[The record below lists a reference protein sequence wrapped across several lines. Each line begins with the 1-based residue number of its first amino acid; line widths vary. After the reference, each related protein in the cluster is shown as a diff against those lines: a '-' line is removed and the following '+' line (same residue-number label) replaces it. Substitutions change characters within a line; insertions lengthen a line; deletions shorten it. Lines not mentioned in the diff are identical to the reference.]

1 MQLFHKKHIV
11 GVFRGFS
18 GSGLEFHADLVLP
31 YRNDFQSSAMH
42 GQFVLV
48 ALETESEA
56 VLGRVTSVSAQGRL
70 ASTSGEDYAVRAVR
84 DDRPIPEDLRDQY
97 LRYKVDIRILGVVRS
112 RNGQLDIVPSHRRVP
127 HVGAKV
133 AFLSPDVLRAVA
145 GSNIPGADLG
155 FLALGEFIWSGDD
168 KRLSREEWMVIQEP
182 TVLARFDIRQLVARR
197 SFVFARAGFGKSNLV
212 KLLFSGLY
220 AGDEAPVVPKRGD
233 RTVPVGTVIFDPDG
247 EYFWPDDKGRPGL
260 CDVPGLRHRLAL
272 FTDREA
278 PSPVYGSFVVDGVKL
293 DIRQLAAAKV
303 ISLVLGPEQ
312 QERQNVQK
320 LRQLSAD
327 RWRRLVDAVYRS
339 NHDTPLDT
347 ISEIIGLDQKQEIE
361 ALAARANMVRVIRQ
375 LHDPSSRLLDA
386 LLKALGDGK
395 LCIVDI
401 SRMRGSQGLNLA
413 GVLMQHI
420 FEHNQEQFTAAE
432 PRTIP
437 TIAVLEEAQSV
448 LNGAAMSGDSPFVA
462 WVKEGRKYDLGAV
475 LITQQPG
482 SISGELLSQGDNW
495 FVFHLLSASDLGALK
510 KANAHFSDD
519 LLSSLLNEPLVGHG
533 VVWSSVGGAKYPIP
547 VRVLDFARDIDL
559 LDESGTEAIS
569 TYASE
574 MRAELARQLSEAVAT
589 AGGHAVVT
597 DDEGEHVDVSATVLS
612 AATVEIQ
619 RDEKIMGDLKG
630 ERGMP
635 YRGVIAFLEKYAP
648 GATEEDR
655 NRWAADNVPA
665 LLAAILPG
673 GVDRFKKP
681 KVGDPSREVLWV
693 RAKLR

>member
-1 MQLFHKKHIV
+1 MQLFHRDHIV

-18 GSGLEFHADLVLP
+18 GGGLEFHADLVLP

-48 ALETESEA
+48 ALETDDEA
-56 VLGRVTSVSAQGRL
+56 VLGRVTSISAQGRL
-70 ASTSGEDYAVRAVR
+70 ASTSGEDYAVRAVQ

-97 LRYKVDIRILGVVRS
+97 LRYKIDIRILGVVRV
-112 RNGQLDIVPSHRRVP
+112 RGEALDVVASHRRVP

-155 FLALGEFIWSGDD
+155 FFALGEFVWSGDD
-168 KRLSREEWMVIQEP
+168 PRVAKEPWMVTQRP
-182 TVLARFDIRQLVARR
+182 DVVVRFDIAQLVARR

-220 AGDEAPVVPKRGD
+220 AGPETPCVPKRGG
-233 RTVPVGTVIFDPDG
+233 RQVPVGTVIFDPDG

-260 CDVPGLRHRLAL
+260 CDVPGLRNRIAL
-272 FTDREA
+272 FTDRRA
-278 PSPVYGSFVVDGVKL
+278 PSPVYRSFVVDGVKL
-293 DIRQLAAAKV
+293 DIRQLSAGKV

-320 LRQLSAD
+320 LRQLNPD
-327 RWRRLVDAVYRS
+327 KWRRLVDAVHGS
-339 NHDTPLDT
+339 AHETPLET
-347 ISEIIGLDQKQEIE
+347 VSEIIGLDSKSQEVE
-361 ALAARANMVRVIRQ
+361 ALAARANMVRVVRQ

-386 LLKALGDGK
+386 LLRALSDGK

-420 FEHNQEQFTAAE
+420 FEHNQEEFTAAE

-448 LNGAAMSGDSPFVA
+448 LSSSSMTGDSPFVA

-482 SISGELLSQGDNW
+482 SLSSDLLSQGDNW
-495 FVFHLLSASDLGALK
+495 FVFHLLSAVDLGALK

-533 VVWSSVGGAKYPIP
+533 VTWSSVGGAKYPIP
-547 VRVLDFARDIDL
+547 VRVLDFARDIEL
-559 LDESGTEAIS
+559 LDKNGTGAIE

-574 MRAELARQLSEAVAT
+574 LKADLERQLREAVVA
-589 AGGHAVVT
+589 AGGTAVSADQ
-597 DDEGEHVDVSATVLS
+597 DDGSIDVSATVLKGAIERFKQNDRLMS
-612 AATVEIQ
+612 
-619 RDEKIMGDLKG
+619 DLADQGKPW
-630 ERGMP
+630 RAI
-635 YRGVIAFLEKYAP
+635 IAFLEPMAP
-648 GATEEDR
+648 FSTDNER
-655 NRWAADNVPA
+655 NSWAANSVKQ
-665 LLAAILPG
+665 LLDSVFGMG
-673 GVDRFKKP
+673 GWETFKRP
-681 KVGDPSREVLWV
+681 KVDDPTKEVRWV
-693 RAKLR
+693 RAK

>member
-1 MQLFHKKHIV
+1 MQLFHRDHIV

-18 GSGLEFHADLVLP
+18 GGGLEFHADLVLP

-48 ALETESEA
+48 ALETDDEA
-56 VLGRVTSVSAQGRL
+56 VLGRVTSISAQGRL
-70 ASTSGEDYAVRAVR
+70 ASTSGEDYAVRAVQ

-97 LRYKVDIRILGVVRS
+97 LRYKIDIRILGVVRV
-112 RNGQLDIVPSHRRVP
+112 RGEALDVVASHRRVP

-155 FLALGEFIWSGDD
+155 FFALGEFVWSGDD
-168 KRLSREEWMVIQEP
+168 PRVAKEPWMVTQRP
-182 TVLARFDIRQLVARR
+182 DVVVRFDIAQLVARR

-220 AGDEAPVVPKRGD
+220 AGPETPCVPKRGG
-233 RTVPVGTVIFDPDG
+233 RQVPVGTVIFDPDG

-260 CDVPGLRHRLAL
+260 CDVPGLRNRIAL
-272 FTDREA
+272 FTDRRA
-278 PSPVYGSFVVDGVKL
+278 PSPVYRSFVVDGVKL
-293 DIRQLAAAKV
+293 DIRQLSAGKV

-320 LRQLSAD
+320 LRQLNPD
-327 RWRRLVDAVYRS
+327 KWRRLVDAVHGS
-339 NHDTPLDT
+339 AHETPLET
-347 ISEIIGLDQKQEIE
+347 VSEIIGLDSKSQEVE
-361 ALAARANMVRVIRQ
+361 ALAARANMVRVVRQ

-386 LLKALGDGK
+386 LLRALSDGK

-420 FEHNQEQFTAAE
+420 FEHNQEEFTAAE

-448 LNGAAMSGDSPFVA
+448 LSSSSMTGDSPFVA

-482 SISGELLSQGDNW
+482 SLSSDLLSQGDNW
-495 FVFHLLSASDLGALK
+495 FVFHLLSAVDLGALK

-533 VVWSSVGGAKYPIP
+533 VTWSSVGGAKYPIP
-547 VRVLDFARDIDL
+547 VRVLDFARDIEL
-559 LDESGTEAIS
+559 LDKSGTSAIE

-574 MRAELARQLSEAVAT
+574 LKADLERQLQEAVAA
-589 AGGHAVVT
+589 AGGTAVSADQ
-597 DDEGEHVDVSATVLS
+597 DDGSIDVSATVLKG
-612 AATVEIQ
+612 AIE
-619 RDEKIMGDLKG
+619 RFKKNDRLMGDLADQGKPW
-630 ERGMP
+630 RAI
-635 YRGVIAFLEKYAP
+635 IAFLEPLAP
-648 GATEEDR
+648 FSTDNER
-655 NRWAADNVPA
+655 NSWAANSVKQ
-665 LLAAILPG
+665 LLDSVFGAG
-673 GVDRFKKP
+673 GWETFKRP
-681 KVGDPSREVLWV
+681 KVDDPSKEVRWV
-693 RAKLR
+693 RAK

>member
-1 MQLFHKKHIV
+1 MQLFHRDHIV

-31 YRNDFQSSAMH
+31 YRSEFQSSAMH

-48 ALETESEA
+48 ALETENEA

-70 ASTSGEDYAVRAVR
+70 ASTSGEDYAVRAVQ

-97 LRYKVDIRILGVVRS
+97 LRYKIDIRILGVVRA
-112 RNGQLDIVPSHRRVP
+112 RGEGLDVVASHRRVP

-145 GSNIPGADLG
+145 GSDLVGADLG
-155 FLALGEFIWSGDD
+155 FFALGEFIWSGSDP
-168 KRLSREEWMVIQEP
+168 RLSPEPWMVVQKP
-182 TVLARFDIRQLVARR
+182 DVVVRFDIEQLVARR

-220 AGDEAPVVPKRGD
+220 AGENSPSVPKRGG
-233 RTVPVGTVIFDPDG
+233 RRVPVGTVIFDPDG

-260 CDVPGLRHRLAL
+260 CDVPGLRNRLAL
-272 FTDREA
+272 FTDRKA
-278 PSPVYGSFVVDGVKL
+278 PSSVYGSFVVDGVKL
-293 DIRQLAAAKV
+293 DIRQLSAAKV

-320 LRQLSAD
+320 LRQLNPD
-327 RWRRLVDAVYRS
+327 KWRRLVDAVHGS
-339 NHDTPLDT
+339 AHETPLEN
-347 ISEIIGLDQKQEIE
+347 ISEIIGLTGNQEIE
-361 ALAARANMVRVIRQ
+361 ALAARANMVRVVRQ

-386 LLKALGDGK
+386 LLRALGDGK
-395 LCIVDI
+395 LCVVDI

-420 FEHNQEQFTAAE
+420 FEHNQEEFTAAE

-448 LNGAAMSGDSPFVA
+448 LNGASMTGDSPFVA

-482 SISGELLSQGDNW
+482 SLSADLLSQGDNW
-495 FVFHLLSASDLGALK
+495 FVFHLLSAVDLTALK

-533 VVWSSVGGAKYPIP
+533 VTWSSVGGAKYPIP
-547 VRVLDFARDIDL
+547 VRVLDFARDIEL
-559 LDESGTEAIS
+559 LDKNGSESIE
-569 TYASE
+569 TYASLLRGE
-574 MRAELARQLSEAVAT
+574 MDQQLQKAVRD
-589 AGGHAVVT
+589 AGGQAVSAGA
-597 DDEGEHVDVSATVLS
+597 DGGSIDVSATVIKS
-612 AATVEIQ
+612 AIERVKQDQ
-619 RDEKIMGDLKG
+619 RLMTELTG
-630 ERGMP
+630 RGKP
-635 YRGVIAFLEKYAP
+635 WRGVISFLEPFAP
-648 GATEEDR
+648 SSTASDQ
-655 NRWAADNVPA
+655 NAWAARSVTQVLDGVFGN
-665 LLAAILPG
+665 G
-673 GVDRFKKP
+673 GWESFKRP
-681 KVGDPSREVLWV
+681 KVDDPSVEVRWV
-693 RAKLR
+693 RAKQK